1 LSTRISTDGLFKF
14 YLAEGLTLE
23 KCGPSLDMSSSVEPN
38 NSNIKQV
45 KVTGAAAESLSP
57 ASYDIQGGGKK
68 SKTRKAVKKIVIT
81 TKDSHPKDGG
91 GSTHPGTFVQLASTH
106 VSGGTS
112 SADAAGKVSD
122 FTDAGA
128 AVGRT
133 APAASAD
140 PAPPPVAKGGA
151 QRVVLTKSR
160 KKSKVV
166 LGAPAKA
173 KVAPTAAPKK
183 HKTAK
188 KVHVSLSGLGKKL
201 RNAKTIRHRISKNSF
216 EEIKKELV
224 KANLI
229 KEDSKA
235 PEAILRQMYSD
246 YMVLKKRAL

>member
-1 LSTRISTDGLFKF
+1 
-14 YLAEGLTLE
+14 
-23 KCGPSLDMSSSVEPN
+23 MSSSVEPI

-68 SKTRKAVKKIVIT
+68 SKTRKGQKKIVIT
-81 TKDSHPKDGG
+81 TKDGG
-91 GSTHPGTFVQLASTH
+91 GSTSPGTMVQLASTH

-112 SADAAGKVSD
+112 SADAAGKSSD

-140 PAPPPVAKGGA
+140 PAPPPVPVAKGGAHDA

-166 LGAPAKA
+166 LGAPAKSKA
-173 KVAPTAAPKK
+173 TPTAAPKK

-201 RNAKTIRHRISKNSF
+201 
-216 EEIKKELV
+216 
-224 KANLI
+224 
-229 KEDSKA
+229 
-235 PEAILRQMYSD
+235 
-246 YMVLKKRAL
+246 

>member
-1 LSTRISTDGLFKF
+1 
-14 YLAEGLTLE
+14 
-23 KCGPSLDMSSSVEPN
+23 MSSSVEPI

-68 SKTRKAVKKIVIT
+68 SKTRKGQKKIVIT
-81 TKDSHPKDGG
+81 TKESALKEGG
-91 GSTHPGTFVQLASTH
+91 GSTSPGTLVQLASTH

-112 SADAAGKVSD
+112 SADAAGKSSD
-122 FTDAGA
+122 FTEVGA

-140 PAPPPVAKGGA
+140 PTPPPVAKGGAHAHDA

-166 LGAPAKA
+166 LGAPKAAKA
-173 KVAPTAAPKK
+173 VPTTAPKK

-201 RNAKTIRHRISKNSF
+201 RNAKTIRHRISTHSF

-229 KEDSKA
+229 KADSKA

>member
-1 LSTRISTDGLFKF
+1 
-14 YLAEGLTLE
+14 
-23 KCGPSLDMSSSVEPN
+23 MSSSVEPI

-57 ASYDIQGGGKK
+57 ASYDIQGGAGKK
-68 SKTRKAVKKIVIT
+68 SKTRKGQKKIVIT
-81 TKDSHPKDGG
+81 TKEFHPKDSHPKDGG
-91 GSTHPGTFVQLASTH
+91 GSTSPGTMVQLASTH

-112 SADAAGKVSD
+112 SADAAGKASD

-140 PAPPPVAKGGA
+140 PAPSPVAKGGSHAA

-173 KVAPTAAPKK
+173 KPTPTAAPKK

-201 RNAKTIRHRISKNSF
+201 RNAKTIRHRISTHSF

-229 KEDSKA
+229 KADSKA